1 MQDKKTA
8 RYWSIVTDEAV
19 YGEAKGKKLELL
31 PGATK
36 TTWGIWKIKHPN
48 SLVLSYG
55 GREHDHADS
64 YLSYFRSNRG
74 FRGMQTK
81 DDRLANKEM
90 IYSFHTSG
98 TPQAIPH
105 TSFID
110 GGVVRIK
117 DRALFL
123 YREEQ
128 DSFYQA
134 TTVFHVPSER
144 NSIKRDGSGPL
155 NVIRKIL

>member
-8 RYWSIVTDEAV
+8 RYWSIVTEEAV

-36 TTWGIWKIKHPN
+36 TTWGICKIKHPN

-90 IYSFHTSG
+90 IYSFHTTERLKRFLTRVLS
-98 TPQAIPH
+98 T
-105 TSFID
+105 
-110 GGVVRIK
+110 VVWCASRT
-117 DRALFL
+117 
-123 YREEQ
+123 EH
-128 DSFYQA
+128 SFYIVGNKIRSIRLPPYS
-134 TTVFHVPSER
+134 TSHRSE
-144 NSIKRDGSGPL
+144 IQ
-155 NVIRKIL
+155 